1 MIEALFDLN
10 RASSQ
15 KVKGNKAP
23 HKPVLFLALIQEV
36 EEDSTERLNPNES
49 RKVLC
54 EAYYPE

>member
-15 KVKGNKAP
+15 KVKGSKAP
-23 HKPVLFLALIQEV
+23 HKPVLLLALIQDV
-36 EEDSTERLNPNES
+36 EENKTERLNPNES

-54 EAYYPE
+54 EVYYRE